1 MLKLRRP
8 NKKAREKVL
17 GLGRKCVS
25 AIMCAVLTASS
36 VLGALTPVAAH
47 AAPRADRQWTEV
59 LGVDRVDLV
68 NKMEAN
74 AGRYL
79 GVPYRKM
86 PCNAFVARAIRD
98 AGYGFHEKT
107 VSGWKAWAEQNG
119 VYRISVGSRDEVIAL
134 GRAGKISKG
143 DIVLCNVGKSNEHM
157 GFYWGDAGNGFDQM
171 WHSLTTTNGVRY
183 YKNAKTPIGG
193 KGYAQ
198 TFTILATMSTGD
210 LALHKESAN
219 PGCTAGNELYSL
231 AGARYD
237 VFRDPGLSNK
247 AATLTTDA
255 SGNASASGLQAGTYY
270 VKEAVAPEGYLLDE
284 TVYTVDVPTGGTGYV
299 NGGTVQ
305 DKPINDPAIILLG
318 KFDGEKTYNGQANLP
333 QGSAS
338 LAGAEFTVRYYDGFY
353 DTEQQAEASGEPT
366 RTWVFAT
373 DADGYVDYQNET
385 YLVSGDPLYT
395 QDGLNIV
402 PRGTLVIRETK
413 APEGYELNTDFVSVQ
428 KIKAPGDSSSESTYN
443 TPTTPEQV
451 KRGGLAVTKVDA
463 QTGATPQGDADFKG
477 IEFSIV
483 NDGGNDVKVGGK
495 DYKPGQVVAKITTDG
510 SGRASTAAD
519 ALPYGDYILRE
530 TKGNDGYL
538 ADSPEIKVRVSE
550 KSTLVSVTARDN
562 IKRGGVEVEKRDLES
577 DKADGLGSATLDGT
591 TFQVKSLNDNPVMV
605 DGVKRAK
612 GDVVA
617 TLVIKDGRAST
628 RADLL
633 PHGSYSIQEVE
644 VGDGYLLTDG
654 DVHEFKIE
662 RDGKMVNPI
671 GDAFRNQVKRGDI
684 EFVKVREDDMGRLAG
699 IPFLITSE
707 TTGESHVLV
716 TDENG
721 QAKTSADW
729 NKHTVKTNA
738 NDEAD
743 EADLDSSA
751 GIWFGQEA
759 DGNITAP
766 DDTLGALPYDTYS
779 IEELPVA
786 ANDGLQLVKIDGIV
800 VKRDGQTVDLG
811 TIDDRNETE
820 AYIHTTAHDQL
831 DGDKIVDAVEDA
843 KITDHVEYT
852 GLTPGAEYVMTATLM
867 DRETGKAVNEPVSKA
882 FTPKGPSG
890 SVEMVL
896 TADTIDLA
904 GGKAVVFEELTRDG
918 KAVCDHKDIEDTE
931 QTVMVVKPEIGTT
944 ARDGGDGGSTA
955 VIDPEAKIVDT
966 VSYKGLA
973 AGREYK
979 VAGKLM
985 DKETGKALLDKDGR
999 EVTSEATF
1007 TPTEASGTVE
1017 VAFDLDASELEGKSI
1032 IVFERLYRLDRA
1044 IAAHEDIDDAGQTVA
1059 FTAPAVATA
1068 ARDGADG
1075 DSHASI
1081 DPETVVIDTVRYTG
1095 LNAGREYTV
1104 RGTLMDKATGEALK
1118 IDGKK
1123 VRGETKFTP
1132 ETPDGQIDVVFKF
1145 DSTELAGKDV
1155 VVFERLYR
1163 GDAKLAEHTDIAD
1176 AAQTVGFDAPEIA
1189 TQATD
1194 GDDGDKAV
1202 AVHGKSKVVD
1212 TVSYTGLTPGREYK
1226 LVGKLM
1232 DKESGEPLTGADDK
1246 PVEAQTTF
1254 TPDAQAGTV
1263 EVVFEF
1269 DSLDLAGT
1277 EAVAFEKLYRLD
1289 KAIASHED
1297 IDDEGQTVTFTQP
1310 TVATEASD
1318 ASDGDKVVTNE
1329 PEVAIKDLV
1338 SISGAKPNGTYTA
1351 LGIIMDATTGLPLL
1365 TGEPVEGEM
1374 DELEQFWAEMAE
1386 ATGVKMAT
1394 TLNEGGAENAPTR
1407 FSPSE
1412 YDPAAIEKVLASH
1425 PDIAGRIVTSTAET
1439 TAEAAQASCEVSFK
1453 LDASK
1458 VHECDAV
1465 VYEFLVQDG
1474 HFVAAHADIA
1484 SKAQTVKVAHPAIA
1498 TEATDRADGDH
1509 ELATSKR
1516 STVVDRVT
1524 YSNLIPG
1531 KEYVLNGKLMDKK
1544 TGEPLKVDGEEVASE
1559 LRFTPNQPSGEVE
1572 LSFTFD
1578 STELDGHELVAFEY
1592 LSKDGIEVARHAD
1605 IDDAAQTVKVVKP
1618 ADGQAFA
1625 KTGFDGSALAGIA
1638 GLGAVAAAGL
1648 VAYGRRQKSL
1658 ESAEADDGEE

>member
-1 MLKLRRP
+1 
-8 NKKAREKVL
+8 
-17 GLGRKCVS
+17 
-25 AIMCAVLTASS
+25 
-36 VLGALTPVAAH
+36 
-47 AAPRADRQWTEV
+47 
-59 LGVDRVDLV
+59 
-68 NKMEAN
+68 
-74 AGRYL
+74 
-79 GVPYRKM
+79 
-86 PCNAFVARAIRD
+86 
-98 AGYGFHEKT
+98 
-107 VSGWKAWAEQNG
+107 
-119 VYRISVGSRDEVIAL
+119 
-134 GRAGKISKG
+134 
-143 DIVLCNVGKSNEHM
+143 
-157 GFYWGDAGNGFDQM
+157 
-171 WHSLTTTNGVRY
+171 
-183 YKNAKTPIGG
+183 
-193 KGYAQ
+193 
-198 TFTILATMSTGD
+198 
-210 LALHKESAN
+210 
-219 PGCTAGNELYSL
+219 
-231 AGARYD
+231 
-237 VFRDPGLSNK
+237 
-247 AATLTTDA
+247 
-255 SGNASASGLQAGTYY
+255 
-270 VKEAVAPEGYLLDE
+270 
-284 TVYTVDVPTGGTGYV
+284 
-299 NGGTVQ
+299 
-305 DKPINDPAIILLG
+305 
-318 KFDGEKTYNGQANLP
+318 
-333 QGSAS
+333 
-338 LAGAEFTVRYYDGFY
+338 
-353 DTEQQAEASGEPT
+353 
-366 RTWVFAT
+366 
-373 DADGYVDYQNET
+373 
-385 YLVSGDPLYT
+385 
-395 QDGLNIV
+395 
-402 PRGTLVIRETK
+402 
-413 APEGYELNTDFVSVQ
+413 
-428 KIKAPGDSSSESTYN
+428 
-443 TPTTPEQV
+443 
-451 KRGGLAVTKVDA
+451 
-463 QTGATPQGDADFKG
+463 
-477 IEFSIV
+477 
-483 NDGGNDVKVGGK
+483 
-495 DYKPGQVVAKITTDG
+495 
-510 SGRASTAAD
+510 
-519 ALPYGDYILRE
+519 
-530 TKGNDGYL
+530 
-538 ADSPEIKVRVSE
+538 
-550 KSTLVSVTARDN
+550 
-562 IKRGGVEVEKRDLES
+562 
-577 DKADGLGSATLDGT
+577 
-591 TFQVKSLNDNPVMV
+591 MV
-605 DGVKRAK
+605 DGVKRVK

-617 TLVIKDGRAST
+617 TLVIKDGRVST

-699 IPFLITSE
+699 IPFLITSETTGESHVLVTDENGQAKTSADWNKHTVKTNANDEADEADLDSSAGIE

-1032 IVFERLYRLDRA
+1032 VVFERLYRLDRA

-1104 RGTLMDKATGEALK
+1104 RGTLMDKATGEARDGADGDSHASIDPETVVIDTVRYTGLNAGREYTVRGTLMDKATGEALK

-1132 ETPDGQIDVVFKF
+1132 ETPDGQIDVVFEF

-1202 AVHGKSKVVD
+1202 VAHGKSKVVD

-1232 DKESGEPLTGADDK
+1232 DKETGEPLTGADGK
-1246 PVEAQTTF
+1246 PVEAQTVF
-1254 TPDAQAGTV
+1254 TPDAQAGTA

-1269 DSLDLAGT
+1269 DSLDLTGT

-1289 KAIASHED
+1289 QAIASHED

-1329 PEVAIKDLV
+1329 PEVEIKDLV

-1374 DELEQFWAEMAE
+1374 DELEQRQAERHLHRPRHHH
-1386 ATGVKMAT
+1386 GCHD
-1394 TLNEGGAENAPTR
+1394 GPPAPHR
-1407 FSPSE
+1407 R
-1412 YDPAAIEKVLASH
+1412 
-1425 PDIAGRIVTSTAET
+1425 AGRGRDGRAR
-1439 TAEAAQASCEVSFK
+1439 
-1453 LDASK
+1453 
-1458 VHECDAV
+1458 AV
-1465 VYEFLVQDG
+1465 LGRDGRGDRNQDG
-1474 HFVAAHADIA
+1474 DD
-1484 SKAQTVKVAHPAIA
+1484 AQRGRRR
-1498 TEATDRADGDH
+1498 ERADQV
-1509 ELATSKR
+1509 R
-1516 STVVDRVT
+1516 SQRVRPRCHREGPRGPSRHRGQDRH
-1524 YSNLIPG
+1524 
-1531 KEYVLNGKLMDKK
+1531 
-1544 TGEPLKVDGEEVASE
+1544 
-1559 LRFTPNQPSGEVE
+1559 
-1572 LSFTFD
+1572 
-1578 STELDGHELVAFEY
+1578 LD
-1592 LSKDGIEVARHAD
+1592 RR
-1605 IDDAAQTVKVVKP
+1605 DDRRGRP
-1618 ADGQAFA
+1618 
-1625 KTGFDGSALAGIA
+1625 
-1638 GLGAVAAAGL
+1638 
-1648 VAYGRRQKSL
+1648 GRRR
-1658 ESAEADDGEE
+1658 ERADQVRSQRVRPRCHREGPRGPSRHRGQDRHLDRRDDRRGRPGILRGLLQARRL